1 MEKQK
6 TVMVSIK
13 TVLTAIHI
21 ISEIQLL
28 YLFVVWVYTS
38 EKEHKYTHFLTQ
50 FGFKL
55 IHCQQVKVNQ
65 LLFTCSDRFDKTSRY
80 NIQKQ
85 AAIQLFQ
92 TLVGKAAIVL
102 MFLSF
107 NDKLMSQIW
116 FFLLKECVVRK
127 SKDSTIICLENRMP
141 KIYF

>member
-1 MEKQK
+1 M
-6 TVMVSIK
+6 
-13 TVLTAIHI
+13 
-21 ISEIQLL
+21 
-28 YLFVVWVYTS
+28 
-38 EKEHKYTHFLTQ
+38 
-50 FGFKL
+50 
-55 IHCQQVKVNQ
+55 KVNQ